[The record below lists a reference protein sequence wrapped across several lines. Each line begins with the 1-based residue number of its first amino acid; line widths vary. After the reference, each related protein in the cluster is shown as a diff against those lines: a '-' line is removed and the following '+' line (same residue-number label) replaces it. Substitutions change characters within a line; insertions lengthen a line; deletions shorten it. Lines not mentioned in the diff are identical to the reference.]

1 MKPTEIKDQE
11 TLIQY
16 LQETIDRKDEQNKTL
31 YDQIGKL
38 MTLLSNKVSS

>member
-11 TLIQY
+11 TLIKY
-16 LQETIDRKDEQNKTL
+16 LQETIDRKDEQIKNL
-31 YDQIGKL
+31 YEHIGKL